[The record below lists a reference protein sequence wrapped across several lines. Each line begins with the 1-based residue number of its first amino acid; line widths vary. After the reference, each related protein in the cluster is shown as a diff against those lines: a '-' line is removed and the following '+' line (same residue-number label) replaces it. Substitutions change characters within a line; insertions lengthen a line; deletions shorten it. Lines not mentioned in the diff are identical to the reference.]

1 MAKEKDLLTD
11 TLEAFDS
18 LFKEVGKMIE
28 ELDGYEEE
36 KEKQMR
42 KQSFKLDYK
51 EIEEAIKRSKNGTGD
66 NIDGAIHHM
75 KINEAQFGLYY
86 SEAEYIKKKF
96 SLTSEDVKYILKAYT
111 SYANEKGWI

>member
-1 MAKEKDLLTD
+1 MQKEKDLLTD
-11 TLEAFDS
+11 TLEASDS

-36 KEKQMR
+36 KEKQTL
-42 KQSFKLDYK
+42 KKLDYK

-66 NIDGAIHHM
+66 NIDGALHYL